1 MVHSVLFETHYS
13 LPKYLSDI
21 ESLKTVKFKF
31 EIYKFL
37 ELIPE
42 ELKMQNYVTA
52 ARSNSIVNPPSHR
65 RAQGIYNSGG
75 VFERLGNSSKY
86 SK

>member
-1 MVHSVLFETHYS
+1 MHGTQCVIEYPTNRNIAQYLQENAITIIVFGLRMYYS

-42 ELKMQNYVTA
+42 ELKV
-52 ARSNSIVNPPSHR
+52 
-65 RAQGIYNSGG
+65 
-75 VFERLGNSSKY
+75 
-86 SK
+86 